1 MGKSPHGGDAR
12 ASAFIEAS
20 LVNQAAS
27 KESRYGVGIDENII
41 TASVLSL
48 LSAANS
54 LLAK

>member
-12 ASAFIEAS
+12 ASAFIEATLLDGS
-20 LVNQAAS
+20 S

-48 LSAANS
+48 LSAVNG
-54 LLAK
+54 LLA